1 MSLSRDGRT
10 MMLNVTYPGKVGRR
24 TPRSGGPFRER
35 TAEAVTVPRKLEL
48 IPMGGPRLETRVSP
62 ETGAAAFAAAAG
74 TISPGSRQ
82 DQGEIVC
89 VAGIALGAM
98 IAPP

>member
-1 MSLSRDGRT
+1 

-35 TAEAVTVPRKLEL
+35 TAEAVTVPRKPEFVPLR
-48 IPMGGPRLETRVSP
+48 GPRLETRVSP
-62 ETGAAAFAAAAG
+62 ETGAAAFATAAR

-82 DQGEIVC
+82 DQGEIVRI
-89 VAGIALGAM
+89 AGIAKGVM
-98 IAPP
+98 IAAP